1 MAGKARLSRA
11 IGRTGMERE
20 IDKLVAA
27 IRATLARPAPLDPA
41 MAMAVVMAAS
51 GIDGPGLARPQI
63 ATLAAW
69 STDPTLTE
77 GERNY
82 AAAQLAALDLA
93 A

>member
-1 MAGKARLSRA
+1 
-11 IGRTGMERE
+11 MERQ

-27 IRATLARPAPLDPA
+27 IWATLARPAPLDP
-41 MAMAVVMAAS
+41 AMAVVMAAS
-51 GIDGPGLARPQI
+51 GIDGPGLALPQI
-63 ATLAAW
+63 AALAAW

-82 AAAQLAALDLA
+82 AAAQLAALNLA

>member
-11 IGRTGMERE
+11 IGRVKMERQ
-20 IDKLVAA
+20 IDKLVAS

-41 MAMAVVMAAS
+41 MAVVMASS
-51 GIDGPGLARPQI
+51 GIDGQGLARPQI
-63 ATLAAW
+63 AKLAAW

-82 AAAQLAALDLA
+82 ATAQLAALDLTA
-93 A
+93 

>member
-1 MAGKARLSRA
+1 MEGKARPSRA
-11 IGRTGMERE
+11 ISRIEMERQ

-27 IRATLARPAPLDPA
+27 IWATLTRPAPLDA
-41 MAMAVVMAAS
+41 AMAVVMAAS
-51 GIDGPGLARPQI
+51 GIDGPGLAQPQI
-63 ATLAAW
+63 AALAAW

-82 AAAQLAALDLA
+82 AAAQLAALNLA

>member
-1 MAGKARLSRA
+1 
-11 IGRTGMERE
+11 MERQ
-20 IDKLVAA
+20 IDKLVAS
-27 IRATLARPAPLDPA
+27 IRATLARPALLDPA
-41 MAMAVVMAAS
+41 MAAVMAAS